1 VKSENMRKVAFVTG
15 ATRGIGKACAL
26 SLARAGFDIAVTGRT
41 LKEGEGKVPTPYAK
55 DPREVPVPG
64 SIESTV
70 AAVRSL
76 GREALGLLLD
86 ILSRA
91 SIDAGLDTVLETWG
105 RIDVLVNNAI
115 YQGPGLMYR
124 FTEFTQEQLDACLLG
139 TLVNQVHITR
149 RVLPGMIAQ
158 GGGSVFFIGS
168 VAGVGPPPQSPAKG
182 GWGFLYGASKSAFHR
197 LAEFLHLEHAE
208 DGIRSF
214 LVEPQ
219 MTVTDTMATLFG
231 EQVRAL
237 VAAGRAFPPE
247 VTGDV
252 VAWLATHAEA
262 KSFAGKLLSTPTF
275 FRDHGI
281 AFP

>member
-1 VKSENMRKVAFVTG
+1 MRKVALVTG

-41 LKEGEGKVPTPYAK
+41 LREGEGKVPSASAQ
-55 DPREVPVPG
+55 DPQELPVPG

-70 AAVRSL
+70 AAVRAL
-76 GREALGLLLD
+76 GREALGLRLD

-91 SIDAGLDTVLETWG
+91 SIDQTLDAVLASWG
-105 RIDVLVNNAI
+105 RVDVLVNNAI

-124 FTEFTQEQLDACLLG
+124 FAEFTQAQLDACLLG

-149 RVLPGMIAQ
+149 RLLPAMIAQ
-158 GGGSVFFIGS
+158 GGGTVVCIGS
-168 VAGVGPPPQSPAKG
+168 VAGAGPPPVSPAKG

-197 LAEFLHLEHAE
+197 LAEFLHLEHAN

-219 MTVTDTMATLFG
+219 MTVTDTMAVVFG
-231 EQVRAL
+231 EQIRSL
-237 VAAGRAFPPE
+237 VAAGRAFTPE

-252 VAWLATHAEA
+252 VAWLVTHPEATAY
-262 KSFAGKLLSTPTF
+262 AGRLLSTPTF
-275 FRDHGI
+275 FHDNGI
-281 AFP
+281 RVPG

>member
-1 VKSENMRKVAFVTG
+1 MRKVAFVTG

-41 LKEGEGKVPTPYAK
+41 LREGEGEVPSASAK
-55 DPREVPVPG
+55 DPRAIPVAG

-70 AAVRSL
+70 AAVRAL
-76 GREALGLLLD
+76 GREALGVPLD

-91 SIDAGLDTVLETWG
+91 SIDQALDAVLASWG
-105 RIDVLVNNAI
+105 HVDVLVNNAI

-149 RVLPGMIAQ
+149 RLLPAMITR
-158 GGGSVFFIGS
+158 GGGTVVCIGS
-168 VAGVGPPPQSPAKG
+168 VAGVGPPPVSPAKG

-197 LAEFLHLEHAE
+197 LAEFLHLEHAD
-208 DGIRSF
+208 DGIRAF

-219 MTVTDTMATLFG
+219 MTVTDTMAAVFG
-231 EQVRAL
+231 EQIRSL
-237 VAAGRAFPPE
+237 VTTGRAFTPE
-247 VTGDV
+247 VTGEV
-252 VAWLATHAEA
+252 VAWLATHPEA
-262 KSFAGKLLSTPTF
+262 NAFAGRLLSTPTF
-275 FRDHGI
+275 FKDNGI
-281 AFP
+281 RVPA

>member
-1 VKSENMRKVAFVTG
+1 MRKVAFVTG

-41 LKEGEGKVPTPYAK
+41 LREGEGKVPSASAK
-55 DPREVPVPG
+55 DPRELPVPG

-70 AAVRSL
+70 AAVRAL
-76 GREALGLLLD
+76 GREALGLRLD

-91 SIDAGLDTVLETWG
+91 SIDQALDAVLASWG
-105 RIDVLVNNAI
+105 HVDVLVNNAI

-124 FTEFTQEQLDACLLG
+124 FAEFTQEQLDACLLG

-149 RVLPGMIAQ
+149 RLLPAMIAQ
-158 GGGSVFFIGS
+158 GGGTVVCIGS
-168 VAGVGPPPQSPAKG
+168 VAGVGPPPLSPAKG

-197 LAEFLHLEHAE
+197 LAEFVHLEHGD

-219 MTVTDTMATLFG
+219 MTVTDTMATVFG
-231 EQVRAL
+231 EEIRSL
-237 VAAGRAFPPE
+237 IAAGRAFTPE

-252 VAWLATHAEA
+252 VAWLATHPEA
-262 KSFAGKLLSTPTF
+262 KAYAGRLLSTPTF
-275 FRDHGI
+275 FHDNGI
-281 AFP
+281 RVPA

>member
-1 VKSENMRKVAFVTG
+1 MRKVAFVTG

-41 LKEGEGKVPTPYAK
+41 LKEGEGKVPSASAK
-55 DPREVPVPG
+55 DPRELPVPG

-70 AAVRSL
+70 AAVRAL
-76 GREALGLLLD
+76 GREALGLRLD

-91 SIDAGLDTVLETWG
+91 SIDQALEAVLASWG
-105 RIDVLVNNAI
+105 RVDVLVNNAI

-124 FTEFTQEQLDACLLG
+124 FSEFTQEQLDDCLLG
-139 TLVNQVHITR
+139 ILVNQVHLTR
-149 RVLPGMIAQ
+149 RLLPTMISQ
-158 GGGSVFFIGS
+158 GGGTVVCIGS
-168 VAGVGPPPQSPAKG
+168 VAGVGPPPMSPAKG

-197 LAEFLHLEHAE
+197 LAEFLHLEHRD

-219 MTVTDTMATLFG
+219 MTVTDTMATVFG
-231 EQVRAL
+231 EGVRSL
-237 VAAGRAFPPE
+237 VAKGQAFTPE

-252 VAWLATHAEA
+252 VAWLATHPEA
-262 KSFAGKLLSTPTF
+262 NAYAGRLLSTPTF
-275 FRDHGI
+275 FRDNGI
-281 AFP
+281 RVAG

>member
-1 VKSENMRKVAFVTG
+1 MRKVALVTG
-15 ATRGIGKACAL
+15 ATRGIGRACAL

-41 LKEGEGKVPTPYAK
+41 LREGDGRVPSANAR
-55 DPREVPVPG
+55 DPRELPVPG

-70 AAVRSL
+70 AAVRAL
-76 GREALGLLLD
+76 DREALGVRLD

-91 SIDAGLDTVLETWG
+91 SIDQALDEVLARWG
-105 RIDVLVNNAI
+105 HVDVLVNNAL

-149 RVLPGMIAQ
+149 RLLPSMIAR
-158 GGGSVFFIGS
+158 GGGTVVCIGS
-168 VAGVGPPPQSPAKG
+168 VAGVGPPPVSPAKG

-197 LAEFLHLEHAE
+197 LAEFLHLEHAG

-219 MTVTDTMATLFG
+219 MTVTDTMAAVFG
-231 EQVRAL
+231 EQMRSL
-237 VAAGRAFPPE
+237 VAAGRAFTPE
-247 VTGDV
+247 VTGEV
-252 VAWLATHAEA
+252 VAWLASHPEA
-262 KSFAGKLLSTPTF
+262 NAYAGRLLSTPTF
-275 FRDHGI
+275 FRENGI
-281 AFP
+281 RIS

>member
-1 VKSENMRKVAFVTG
+1 MRKVAFITG

-41 LKEGEGKVPTPYAK
+41 LKEGQGKVPSGTAK
-55 DPREVPVPG
+55 APKESSVPG

-70 AAVRSL
+70 AAVQAL
-76 GREALGLLLD
+76 GREALGLQLD

-91 SIDAGLDTVLETWG
+91 SIDQALEAVLASW
-105 RIDVLVNNAI
+105 RRVDVLVNNAI

-124 FTEFTQEQLDACLLG
+124 FTEFTQEQLDAALLG
-139 TLVNQVHITR
+139 TLVNQVHLTR
-149 RVLPGMIAQ
+149 RLLPTMIAQ
-158 GGGSVFFIGS
+158 GGGTVVCIGS
-168 VAGVGPPPQSPAKG
+168 VAGLGPPPVSPAKG

-197 LAEFLHLEHAE
+197 LAEFLHVEHKD

-219 MTVTDTMATLFG
+219 MTVTDTMATVFG
-231 EQVRAL
+231 EQIRSL
-237 VAAGRAFPPE
+237 VATGRAFTPE

-252 VAWLATHAEA
+252 VAWLATHPEA
-262 KSFAGKLLSTPTF
+262 NVHAGKLLSTPTF
-275 FRDHGI
+275 FKENGI
-281 AFP
+281 TP

>member
-1 VKSENMRKVAFVTG
+1 VRRVAFVTG

-41 LKEGEGKVPTPYAK
+41 LKEGDGKVPSASAK
-55 DPREVPVPG
+55 DAKELPVPG

-70 AAVRSL
+70 AAVRAL
-76 GREALGLLLD
+76 GREALGLKLD

-91 SIDAGLDTVLETWG
+91 SIDQALDAVLASWG
-105 RIDVLVNNAI
+105 HVDVLVNNAI

-124 FTEFTQEQLDACLLG
+124 FDEFTQEQLDACLLG

-149 RVLPGMIAQ
+149 RLLPGMITR
-158 GGGSVFFIGS
+158 GGGTVVCIGS
-168 VAGVGPPPQSPAKG
+168 VAGVAPPPASPAKG

-197 LAEFLHLEHAE
+197 LAEFLHLEHAD

-219 MTVTDTMATLFG
+219 MTVTDTMATVFG
-231 EQVRAL
+231 EQIRSL
-237 VAAGRAFPPE
+237 IAAGRAFTPE
-247 VTGDV
+247 VTAEV
-252 VAWLATHAEA
+252 VAWLVTHAEA
-262 KSFAGKLLSTPTF
+262 NAYAGKLLSTPTF

-281 AFP
+281 RVPG

>member
-1 VKSENMRKVAFVTG
+1 MRKVAFVTG

-41 LKEGEGKVPTPYAK
+41 LREGEGRVPSASAK
-55 DPREVPVPG
+55 DPRELPVPG

-70 AAVRSL
+70 AAVRAL
-76 GREALGLLLD
+76 GREALGLRLD

-91 SIDAGLDTVLETWG
+91 SIDQALDAVLADWG
-105 RIDVLVNNAI
+105 RVDVLVNNAI

-149 RVLPGMIAQ
+149 RLLPAMIAQ
-158 GGGSVFFIGS
+158 GGGTVVCIGS
-168 VAGVGPPPQSPAKG
+168 IAGVGPPPVSPAKG

-197 LAEFLHLEHAE
+197 LAEFLHVEHGD

-219 MTVTDTMATLFG
+219 MTVTDTMATVFG
-231 EQVRAL
+231 EQIRSL
-237 VAAGRAFPPE
+237 VAAGRAFTPE

-252 VAWLATHAEA
+252 VAWLATHPEA
-262 KSFAGKLLSTPTF
+262 QAYAGRLLSTPTF
-275 FRDHGI
+275 FHDHGI
-281 AFP
+281 RVPG